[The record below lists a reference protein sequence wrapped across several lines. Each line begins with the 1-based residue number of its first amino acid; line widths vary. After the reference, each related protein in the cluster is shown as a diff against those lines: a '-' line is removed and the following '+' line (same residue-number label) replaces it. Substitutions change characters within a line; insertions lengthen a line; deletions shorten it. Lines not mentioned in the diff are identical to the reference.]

1 MTKRLYNKNFI
12 ILLILCNSDK
22 SFSSNSPYNL
32 MQNIIGKIL
41 DIVPPIK
48 DKKIVNNQHLN
59 NSEINIDDPEIN
71 IDNSE
76 INIDNENN
84 DILNIQNNPDIQ
96 EGNNQQQ
103 INNTQISYPKLIEEH
118 YIWVAFLGTLL
129 KHYKR
134 VENNDGDELLSQ
146 INLGEQINTFFKE
159 PNKGKTTLQNL
170 SNFFYKNSL
179 KENFI
184 TKNKTFISVIEEY
197 SNKFKQNNLFKII
210 LNLKGK
216 LGENDKR
223 KIALFWMFTVALG
236 KHAAAELSKKA
247 TQLKKDHFFGED
259 YIKTNTLKYIK
270 ISFKERANLYKKL
283 GNMFL
288 LFYKLA
294 EGKVENDTFISKICE
309 NMKNNIKD
317 ACFNKSFINLMY
329 RNRNENENEGYMDL
343 VEAIR
348 IKV

>member
-12 ILLILCNSDK
+12 ILLILCNPDK

-41 DIVPPIK
+41 NIVPPIK
-48 DKKIVNNQHLN
+48 DKKIINNQHLDNPEN
-59 NSEINIDDPEIN
+59 NIN
-71 IDNSE
+71 
-76 INIDNENN
+76 NENN
-84 DILNIQNNPDIQ
+84 NILNIQNNPDIQ
-96 EGNNQQQ
+96 NENNQQQ
-103 INNTQISYPKLIEEH
+103 INNIQISYSELIEEH
-118 YIWVAFLGTLL
+118 YIWVAFIGTLL

-134 VENNDGDELLSQ
+134 IENNDWNELLHQ
-146 INLGEQINTFFKE
+146 INLDEPINTFFKE
-159 PNKGKTTLQNL
+159 PNKGETTLQKL
-170 SNFFYKNSL
+170 SEFFYNKSL

-184 TKNKTFISVIEEY
+184 TENKTFIGVIEEY
-197 SNKFKQNNLFKII
+197 SNKFKQNKLFDII
-210 LNLKGK
+210 LNLKEK

-236 KHAAAELSKKA
+236 KHAAEELSKKA
-247 TQLKKDHFFGED
+247 KQLNEDHYSGED
-259 YIKTNTLKYIK
+259 YIKTNTLKYIE

-283 GNMFL
+283 ENMFL

-294 EGKVENDTFISKICE
+294 NGKVENENFISKICE
-309 NMKNNIKD
+309 NMKNNIGD

-329 RNRNENENEGYMDL
+329 RNRNENENGGYIDL

-348 IKV
+348 F